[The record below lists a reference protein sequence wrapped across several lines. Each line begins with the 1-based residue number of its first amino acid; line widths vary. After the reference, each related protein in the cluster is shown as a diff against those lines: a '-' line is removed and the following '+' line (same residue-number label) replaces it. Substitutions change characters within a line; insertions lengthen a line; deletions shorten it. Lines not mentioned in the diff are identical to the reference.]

1 MHECVCVHPNEGVQP
16 MHCFILFSEYMPGQ
30 CKKKKKNT
38 AKVVREHF
46 KGFLRFSTFW
56 QPLEKVVS
64 AIFRLG

>member
-46 KGFLRFSTFW
+46 KGFSRFSTF
-56 QPLEKVVS
+56 
-64 AIFRLG
+64 